1 MSPASHSLGSQANG
15 RDFSPKTVLRKGA
28 SIDVQRGAVFYHGI
42 HLIYCE
48 HIAKMH
54 GFANIMCKMTYFFP
68 VSPTFT
74 YWNTSIST
82 FRTYDIFFRRH
93 QNDLCHQNIS
103 TSVERLQCNRSYVR
117 MLSIN

>member
-1 MSPASHSLGSQANG
+1 MSPTSHSLGSQANG

-28 SIDVQRGAVFYHGI
+28 SIDVQRGAVFCHGI

-48 HIAKMH
+48 H

-74 YWNTSIST
+74 YWNTRIST
-82 FRTYDIFFRRH
+82 FCTYDIFFRRH

-103 TSVERLQCNRSYVR
+103 ASAERLQYNRSYVR
-117 MLSIN
+117 MFSIN